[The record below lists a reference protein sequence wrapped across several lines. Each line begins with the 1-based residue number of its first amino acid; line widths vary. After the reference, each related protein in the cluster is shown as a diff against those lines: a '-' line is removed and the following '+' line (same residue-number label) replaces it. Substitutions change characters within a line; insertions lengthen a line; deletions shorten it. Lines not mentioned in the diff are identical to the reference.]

1 MLSLDS
7 LLHEFTSVH
16 LATHTWHGTTT
27 YTRTLPLLQQLEH
40 AITERPN
47 SGPGGGGGFKSTSPC
62 SDHALLIKAA
72 IEHQIRYDL
81 SATQQAP
88 QNAPLA
94 TRLTNWAHH
103 VDTSYAV
110 TKLTGWREAI
120 KALDDIIVP
129 LRLPC
134 PNCAA
139 EWAITDTSDGGQRVS
154 EAIHFHLRAETAT
167 CTACKTTWHGID
179 NIRTALIANP

>member
-7 LLHEFTSVH
+7 LLHEFTNYH
-16 LATHTWHGTTT
+16 TATHTWQGTTL
-27 YTRTLPLLQQLEH
+27 YIRALPLLQQLEH

-47 SGPGGGGGFKSTSPC
+47 SGPGGGGFKPTSPC
-62 SDHALLIKAA
+62 NDHALLIKAA

-81 SATQQAP
+81 PATQQAP
-88 QNAPLA
+88 KNATLA
-94 TRLTNWAHH
+94 DKLTNWARH
-103 VDTSYAV
+103 VDTDYAT
-110 TKLTGWREAI
+110 TKLTGWRQAI
-120 KALDDIIVP
+120 RALDETTIP
-129 LRLPC
+129 LRVPC

-139 EWAITDTSDGGQRVS
+139 EWVITETNEGAQRVD

-179 NIRTALIANP
+179 NIRTALIANS

>member
-7 LLHEFTSVH
+7 LLHEFTSYH

-27 YTRTLPLLQQLEH
+27 YTRALPLLQQLEH

-47 SGPGGGGGFKSTSPC
+47 SAPGGGGFKSTSPC
-62 SDHALLIKAA
+62 NDHALLIKAA
-72 IEHQIRYDL
+72 IEHQIRCDL
-81 SATQQAP
+81 PATQQTPKHAT
-88 QNAPLA
+88 LA
-94 TRLTNWAHH
+94 DKLTNWAHH
-103 VDTSYAV
+103 VDHDYAV
-110 TKLTGWREAI
+110 TKLTGWRDAI

-134 PNCAA
+134 PNCGA
-139 EWAITDTSDGGQRVS
+139 EWVITETNEGGQRVD

-167 CTACKTTWHGID
+167 CTACHQSWQSID
-179 NIRTALIANP
+179 NIRTALIATT

>member
-7 LLHEFTSVH
+7 LLHEFTNDH
-16 LATHTWHGTTT
+16 LATHTWHGTTI
-27 YTRTLPLLQQLEH
+27 YTRALPLLQQLEH

-47 SGPGGGGGFKSTSPC
+47 SGPGSGGFKSTSPC
-62 SDHALLIKAA
+62 NDHALLIKAA

-81 SATQQAP
+81 PATQQAP
-88 QNAPLA
+88 KSATLA
-94 TRLTNWAHH
+94 DKLTNWARH
-103 VDTSYAV
+103 VDHDYAT

-120 KALDDIIVP
+120 RALDETTIP
-129 LRLPC
+129 LRVPC

-139 EWAITDTSDGGQRVS
+139 EWVITETNEGGQRVD

-179 NIRTALIANP
+179 TIRTALIATT

>member
-7 LLHEFTSVH
+7 LLHEFTNDH

-27 YTRTLPLLQQLEH
+27 YTRALPLLQQLEH

-47 SGPGGGGGFKSTSPC
+47 TAPGGGGFKSTSPC
-62 SDHALLIKAA
+62 NDHALLIKAA

-81 SATQQAP
+81 PATQQAP
-88 QNAPLA
+88 KNATLA
-94 TRLTNWAHH
+94 DKLTNWAAN
-103 VDTSYAV
+103 VDYDYAV

-120 KALDDIIVP
+120 KALDETTIPFRV
-129 LRLPC
+129 PC
-134 PNCAA
+134 PNCGA
-139 EWAITDTSDGGQRVS
+139 EWVVTETNEGAQRVD

>member
-16 LATHTWHGTTT
+16 LVSYAWRGETS
-27 YTRTLPLLQQLEH
+27 YFEAPSLLVQLEH

-47 SGPGGGGGFKSTSPC
+47 SGPGGGGFKSTSPC
-62 SDHALLIKAA
+62 NDHALLIKAA

-81 SATQQAP
+81 PATQQAP
-88 QNAPLA
+88 KSATLA
-94 TRLTNWAHH
+94 DKLTNWARH
-103 VDTSYAV
+103 VDHDYAV

-120 KALDDIIVP
+120 KALDEITIPIRV
-129 LRLPC
+129 PC

-139 EWAITDTSDGGQRVS
+139 EWIITETSEGAQRVD
-154 EAIHFHLRAETAT
+154 EAIHFHLRAETAI
-167 CTACKTTWHGID
+167 CAACKTTWHGID
-179 NIRTALIANP
+179 TIRTALIANP

>member
-7 LLHEFTSVH
+7 LLHEFTNTH

-27 YTRTLPLLQQLEH
+27 YTRALPLLQQLEH

-47 SGPGGGGGFKSTSPC
+47 TAPGGGGFKSTSPC
-62 SDHALLIKAA
+62 NDHALLIKAA

-81 SATQQAP
+81 PATQQLHKA
-88 QNAPLA
+88 APLA
-94 TRLTNWAHH
+94 DKLTNWAHH
-103 VDTSYAV
+103 VDHDYAT
-110 TKLTGWREAI
+110 TKLTGWRQAI
-120 KALDDIIVP
+120 QALDETVIPIRV
-129 LRLPC
+129 PC
-134 PNCAA
+134 PNCGA
-139 EWAITDTSDGGQRVS
+139 EWVITETPEGGQRVD

>member
-7 LLHEFTSVH
+7 LLHEFTNDH

-27 YTRTLPLLQQLEH
+27 YTRALPLLQQLEH

-47 SGPGGGGGFKSTSPC
+47 TAPGGGGFKSTSPC
-62 SDHALLIKAA
+62 NDHALLIKAA

-81 SATQQAP
+81 PATP
-88 QNAPLA
+88 QLLKGAPLPS
-94 TRLTNWAHH
+94 RLINWAHH
-103 VDTSYAV
+103 VDHDYAV

-120 KALDDIIVP
+120 KALDETSIPIRV
-129 LRLPC
+129 PC

-139 EWAITDTSDGGQRVS
+139 EWVITETSEGAQRVD

-167 CTACKTTWHGID
+167 CAACHQSWQGID